1 MNARR
6 TFVLVFAIAV
16 VWLLGKPGLTSEP
29 LVLSLSGS
37 STLGSDE
44 APVTLVE
51 FSDYECF
58 YCRRHTLQIQP
69 LVVETYVKTGKL
81 RYVVREFPPEDTDS
95 AGFMAAESALCA
107 RDQDRYWEMRTLL
120 FESQPNFSSE
130 KLLAHAQSLGLEM
143 APFETCLAER
153 IHRDRALQDYLDGK
167 AAGIRG
173 VPAFF
178 LGITDPDN
186 PGRIRVVQTI
196 TGSKIYN
203 VYSSAIDRLLL
214 QARARGDAGS
224 KLESDEELK

>member
-6 TFVLVFAIAV
+6 TFVLVFAIAA

-58 YCRRHTLQIQP
+58 YCRRHTVQIQP
-69 LVVETYVKTGKL
+69 LIVEAYVKTGKL
-81 RYVVREFPPEDTDS
+81 RYVVREFPPKDTDKP
-95 AGFMAAESALCA
+95 GFMAAEAALCA
-107 RDQDRYWEMRTLL
+107 GNQDRYWEMRTLL

-130 KLLAHAQSLGLEM
+130 KLLANAQSLGLEM

-153 IHRDRALQDYLDGK
+153 THRDRARKDYLDGK
-167 AAGIRG
+167 AAGIRA
-173 VPAFF
+173 VPVFF

-186 PGRIRVVQTI
+186 PGRIRVVRTI
-196 TGSKIYN
+196 TGSKIYK
-203 VYSSAIDRLLL
+203 VYASAIDSLVL

-224 KLESDEELK
+224 KLDTD